1 MRGNVSGAW
10 LGSRKAWLILALAA
24 SMLLALWLV
33 LRPDPRVAALNSALE
48 AVPTLRDYPY
58 PFRVLRVEG
67 SVAVVSTPR
76 SPEMPAFRVIWA
88 IHPELRQAAFDSPAY
103 QAAQQEIS
111 QMQKLTRLTVEA
123 QPGTEQVHW
132 ELDMDWLAQHAQS
145 PQD

>member
-1 MRGNVSGAW
+1 MSMRGKVSGAW
-10 LGSRKAWLILALAA
+10 LGSRKVWLILALAA
-24 SMLLALWLV
+24 SMLLTGWL

-48 AVPTLRDYPY
+48 SIPALRDYPY

-67 SVAVVSTPR
+67 PVAVVSTPR
-76 SPEMPAFRVIWA
+76 SPAMPAFRVIWA
-88 IHPELRQAAFDSPAY
+88 IHPELR

-123 QPGTEQVHW
+123 QPGIEQVHW

>member
-1 MRGNVSGAW
+1 MRGKVSGAW
-10 LGSRKAWLILALAA
+10 LGSRKVWLILALAA
-24 SMLLALWLV
+24 SMLLTGWL

-48 AVPTLRDYPY
+48 SIPALRDYPY

-67 SVAVVSTPR
+67 PVAVVSTPR
-76 SPEMPAFRVIWA
+76 SPAMPAFRVIWA

-123 QPGTEQVHW
+123 QPGIEQVHW